1 MTETLFPLEFWQER
15 RLTHPLRSGRHTM
28 PAQVVE
34 RSQRLRLLRAV
45 LDVVAERGYA
55 DANLTEVV
63 DLARV
68 SRRTFYEL
76 FPNKEEC
83 FVTALTAYTGAALDA
98 MSAAVADAGDDWRT
112 HLRAVVHAYLDF
124 LAAHPACTQATH
136 VGALSGG
143 ETVQRVLVGNR
154 ALMADLLE
162 RVSRPA
168 GEVPASLLGVCVGA
182 LMDVIRT
189 KLTHGRAEGLLD
201 DEDTVVEFAT
211 RVFEA
216 GQR

>member
-1 MTETLFPLEFWQER
+1 MTETLAPLEFWRER
-15 RLTHPLRSGRHTM
+15 RLTHPLRSGRHTV

-45 LDVVAERGYA
+45 LDVVAARGYA
-55 DANLTEVV
+55 EASLTEVV

-83 FVTALTAYTGAALDA
+83 FVAALTAYTGAALEA
-98 MSAAVADAGDDWRT
+98 MSTAVSDAEGDWRA
-112 HLRAVVHAYLDF
+112 HLRAAVHAYLDF

-143 ETVQRVLVGNR
+143 EAVQRVLAGNR
-154 ALMADLLE
+154 AVMADVLE

-168 GEVPASLLGVCVGA
+168 GEVPAALLGVCVGA

-189 KLTHGRAEGLLD
+189 KLMRGQAADLPD
-201 DEDTVVEFAT
+201 NEDTIVEFAT

-216 GQR
+216 G